1 MKAEDIDAALAAM
14 DAYRPTHEPA
24 PVERP
29 GPRAVDFATMLP
41 PPREPQ
47 DAPAAR
53 RGLGVDPAIPD
64 AYRGQPGPLLDRCSD
79 KIRRAVTTMAASQ
92 RYGALLM
99 GPSGCGKSSAAAWAV
114 RRWRAAAS
122 AERKRAR
129 LGWLD
134 AIEATDAERR
144 YRLGSGDPEF
154 LAEAYRVEWLVIDD
168 VGMTTSVTLVQLVL
182 ARRYQACLPT
192 IVTTG
197 LERDQLVNHIGA
209 ATVRRIVEF
218 EGRAGVMVD
227 CHRGGTK

>member
-1 MKAEDIDAALAAM
+1 VKAEDIEAAM
-14 DAYRPTHEPA
+14 AAMSTSRPTPEAHA
-24 PVERP
+24 ERP
-29 GPRAVDFATMLP
+29 GPRLIPFAAMLP

-53 RGLGVDPAIPD
+53 RHVSVDPAIPD
-64 AYRGQPGPLLDRCSD
+64 AYRGQPGPLLDRCAD
-79 KIRRAVTTMAASQ
+79 KIRRAVTGMVPSQ

-99 GPSGCGKSSAAAWAV
+99 GPSGCGKSSAAAWAM
-114 RRWRAAAS
+114 RRWCAS
-122 AERKRAR
+122 AGAAGSRTT

-134 AIEATDAERR
+134 AIEGTDAERR

-154 LAEAYRVEWLVIDD
+154 LSEAYRAEWLVIDD
-168 VGMTTSVTLVQLVL
+168 VGMATSVTLVQLVL

-209 ATVRRIVEF
+209 ATVRRMVEF
-218 EGRAGVMVD
+218 EGRPGVMVD
-227 CHRGGTK
+227 CHRGESK